1 MLFISGK
8 LEPTSKYNN
17 MRLCSLDA
25 QFPHWRHLLAFYFL
39 IVTFLCVSENTSGS
53 KVEKHFKIAESR
65 PNLRPPDQRLQRFR
79 WIARFSQP
87 VWESQSLQRI
97 LSLLKTSHLWDAQE
111 ASLARRIKSSQWLPH
126 WLLLMQSSSGFTLS
140 SPWMTK
146 LLIQSPKIPTLQ
158 WWRGLYAWVIP
169 GAVLSGPT
177 GPYSPG

>member
-53 KVEKHFKIAESR
+53 KVEKPSAKCAFQNRREPPQPSSPWPTPPALPVDSEVFPTRLRVPVSPAYPQSAQNISPLRR
-65 PNLRPPDQRLQRFR
+65 PGGIP
-79 WIARFSQP
+79 S
-87 VWESQSLQRI
+87 E
-97 LSLLKTSHLWDAQE
+97 T
-111 ASLARRIKSSQWLPH
+111 H

-140 SPWMTK
+140 PSWMTK

-177 GPYSPG
+177 WPYSPG